1 MSEKLQRPGLCR
13 RAGHREGENEP
24 RSGGESPA
32 CPIKAPDQREIREWN
47 GRSWLLPTLLI
58 GAAHFFVRKKENAF
72 AQVFSHVN
80 SHQGPGSSVKEKLHG
95 AETLLC

>member
-13 RAGHREGENEP
+13 RAGRVEGGHEP
-24 RSGGESPA
+24 GSGESLLPAPSRPRTSEKFRSGTDVPGYYQLS
-32 CPIKAPDQREIREWN
+32 
-47 GRSWLLPTLLI
+47 LV

-80 SHQGPGSSVKEKLHG
+80 SHQGPGSSVKEKLRG
-95 AETLLC
+95 ADTLLC